1 MPRNYCLMKKRKNRH
16 THRGVAHPSRM
27 KGGGGSEFPLNSDGE
42 RATGVPAPKMAISD
56 EEMQMKISQEISVS

>member
-1 MPRNYCLMKKRKNRH
+1 
-16 THRGVAHPSRM
+16 M